1 MPFAFIFQELW
12 RWFASTGINIVLL
25 LILAL
30 LVPRAGRFAK
40 RTFARKVKESRTQ
53 DEEKSQLAVAGVVV
67 YTVQVIAFFL
77 ILVFLLQQLGFSLA
91 GAAIPATVVSAAI
104 GFGAQNIIADFLAG
118 FFILTEKQYGVGD
131 NVSFEGNGVNVAG
144 DVIQITMRATTIR
157 TLNQATV
164 TIPNSAARIYIN
176 QSNYWVNA
184 VVVIPVPLEG
194 SNSAEHAISRSERAA
209 RRALARPDIHDKLR
223 GELMIHPAVDVGA
236 PTAAGQPWTVDMRF
250 MVRAEPL
257 TQWMIER
264 AIRIEVLDEF
274 WDEYGKTPELFS
286 LHDASLHAPHQD
298 QQRSPAEFDERDKLD
313 PEAYPPTEHM
323 APVSPF
329 DPAPESAAVDP
340 AAEDAAPAGTGD
352 LAADIAAEDDA
363 PKTVLN
369 NLMRASTLWLIVA
382 FIAALIIRGLTL
394 NPDGDVGGVLA
405 PPPRTTASSPQPP
418 AADENTQET
427 VPTATTGSPEVS
439 DSTGS
444 PGVSDS
450 AGTTAAPTQQ
460 SAEPAPAPA
469 PTEQSAD
476 ASPTEL
482 SATAEESAPA
492 SPTAAPTDVEEGAV
506 AG

>member
-40 RTFARKVKESRTQ
+40 RTFARRVKESRTQ

-67 YTVQVIAFFL
+67 YIVQVIAFFL

-131 NVSFEGNGVNVAG
+131 NVSFEGNGVDVSG

-184 VVVIPVPLEG
+184 MVVMPVPLEG
-194 SNSAEHAISRSERAA
+194 SESAEHAISRSERAA
-209 RRALARPDIHDKLR
+209 RRALARPDIHDKLQ
-223 GELMIHPAVDVGA
+223 GELMVHPAVDVGA

-250 MVRAEPL
+250 MVRVEPL
-257 TQWMIER
+257 TQWMVER
-264 AIRIEVLDEF
+264 AIRVAVLDEF

-286 LHDASLHAPHQD
+286 LHDASLHAPHPD
-298 QQRSPAEFDERDKLD
+298 QQRSPAAPGQIDRIDRID
-313 PEAYPPTEHM
+313 REAYPPTERM
-323 APVSPF
+323 APVRPF
-329 DPAPESAAVDP
+329 DPTTDTTAEDP
-340 AAEDAAPAGTGD
+340 AAEDAAPAGTAD
-352 LAADIAAEDDA
+352 LAADIPADGSGETHNAAEDA
-363 PKTVLN
+363 PKTVFN
-369 NLMRASTLWLIVA
+369 NLMRASTLWLIIA
-382 FIAALIIRGLTL
+382 FIAALIIRGLML

-405 PPPRTTASSPQPP
+405 PPPRTTTSTTQPSEAEENPQL
-418 AADENTQET
+418 
-427 VPTATTGSPEVS
+427 S
-439 DSTGS
+439 
-444 PGVSDS
+444 
-450 AGTTAAPTQQ
+450 TTAPTPQT
-460 SAEPAPAPA
+460 AEPGPAPATTERSPDAPA
-469 PTEQSAD
+469 TDAPEATEV
-476 ASPTEL
+476 TGTTT
-482 SATAEESAPA
+482 ATAE
-492 SPTAAPTDVEEGAV
+492 PTNTEEGAV

>member
-40 RTFARKVKESRTQ
+40 RTFARRVKESRTQ

-67 YTVQVIAFFL
+67 YIAQVIAFFL
-77 ILVFLLQQLGFSLA
+77 IFIFLLQQLGFSLA

-131 NVSFEGNGVNVAG
+131 NVSFEGNGVDVSG

-184 VVVIPVPLEG
+184 MVVMPVPLEG
-194 SNSAEHAISRSERAA
+194 SESAEHAISRSERAA
-209 RRALARPDIHDKLR
+209 RRALSRPDIHDKLQ
-223 GELMIHPAVDVGA
+223 GELMVHPAVDVGA

-250 MVRAEPL
+250 MVRVEPL
-257 TQWMIER
+257 TQWMVER
-264 AIRIEVLDEF
+264 AIRVAVLDEF

-286 LHDASLHAPHQD
+286 LNDASFRAPHQN
-298 QQRSPAEFDERDKLD
+298 QPLSPAALDQRDQLD
-313 PEAYPPTEHM
+313 REAYPPTERM
-323 APVSPF
+323 APVRPF
-329 DPAPESAAVDP
+329 DPTTDTTAEDPAAVD
-340 AAEDAAPAGTGD
+340 AAPQGTED
-352 LAADIAAEDDA
+352 VAADTAVDDDA
-363 PKTVLN
+363 PKTVFN
-369 NLMRASTLWLIVA
+369 DLMRASTLWLIVA
-382 FIAALIIRGLTL
+382 FIAALIIRGLML

-405 PPPRTTASSPQPP
+405 PPPRTTESASTTQTSEAEENPPQ
-418 AADENTQET
+418 T
-427 VPTATTGSPEVS
+427 
-439 DSTGS
+439 ST
-444 PGVSDS
+444 
-450 AGTTAAPTQQ
+450 APTQRTT
-460 SAEPAPAPA
+460 EPTPGPAPAPA
-469 PTEQSAD
+469 EQSPGE
-476 ASPTEL
+476 SPTGTPATDEATATATAT
-482 SATAEESAPA
+482 ATAE
-492 SPTAAPTDVEEGAV
+492 PTDAGEGAV